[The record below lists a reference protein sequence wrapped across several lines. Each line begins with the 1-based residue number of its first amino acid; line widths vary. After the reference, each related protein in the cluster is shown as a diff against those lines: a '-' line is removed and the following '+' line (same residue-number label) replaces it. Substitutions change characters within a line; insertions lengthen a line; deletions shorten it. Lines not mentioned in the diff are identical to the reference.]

1 MADETAN
8 NRLDLFKDLTIEI
21 QGVLG
26 RIEKPL
32 SGALQLGTGSV
43 LEFDRYV
50 EEPVD
55 VVANGKLV
63 AKAVIVA
70 VNGYYGLKLK
80 EIING

>member
-1 MADETAN
+1 MADETPSN
-8 NRLDLFKDLTIEI
+8 HLDLFKDLTIEI

-32 SGALQLGTGSV
+32 SGALQLGIGSV

-70 VNGYYGLKLK
+70 VNGCYGLKLK
-80 EIING
+80 EIINT